1 MLKITDLHKTFLK
14 GTPNAHHAL
23 RGINLTLNDGDFVT
37 VIGSNGAGKSTLFN
51 AIAGSFLCDSGSIVL
66 DGQNITFVKEHRRA
80 KQISRMFQDPMLGTA
95 PDLTI
100 QENMA
105 LAYSKSV
112 KGMLS
117 WALSKQDAQ
126 LFRETLAQLNMGIE
140 DRMKTK
146 MGQLSGGQRQA
157 VALMMATLVTPRLLL
172 LDEHTAA
179 LDPVT
184 AEKVLDI
191 TRDVVAKHSITTMM
205 ITHNIASALS
215 MGNRTIMMEQGQ
227 IVLDLS
233 GPERDNLDVPGL
245 LELYRQRCNR
255 ELDNDRMLLNHDN

>member
-1 MLKITDLHKTFLK
+1 
-14 GTPNAHHAL
+14 
-23 RGINLTLNDGDFVT
+23 
-37 VIGSNGAGKSTLFN
+37 
-51 AIAGSFLCDSGSIVL
+51 
-66 DGQNITFVKEHRRA
+66 
-80 KQISRMFQDPMLGTA
+80 
-95 PDLTI
+95 
-100 QENMA
+100 
-105 LAYSKSV
+105 
-112 KGMLS
+112 
-117 WALSKQDAQ
+117 
-126 LFRETLAQLNMGIE
+126 
-140 DRMKTK
+140 MKTK

-157 VALMMATLVTPRLLL
+157 VALMMCTLVTPRLLL

-191 TRDVVAKHSITTMM
+191 TREVVAKHSITTMM

-233 GPERDNLDVPGL
+233 GPERDSLDVPGL
-245 LELYRQRCNR
+245 LDLYRQRCNR

>member
-1 MLKITDLHKTFLK
+1 
-14 GTPNAHHAL
+14 
-23 RGINLTLNDGDFVT
+23 
-37 VIGSNGAGKSTLFN
+37 
-51 AIAGSFLCDSGSIVL
+51 
-66 DGQNITFVKEHRRA
+66 
-80 KQISRMFQDPMLGTA
+80 
-95 PDLTI
+95 
-100 QENMA
+100 
-105 LAYSKSV
+105 
-112 KGMLS
+112 
-117 WALSKQDAQ
+117 
-126 LFRETLAQLNMGIE
+126 
-140 DRMKTK
+140 MKTK
-146 MGQLSGGQRQA
+146 MASFPAVSAGGWP
-157 VALMMATLVTPRLLL
+157 LMMATLVTPRLLL

>member
-1 MLKITDLHKTFLK
+1 
-14 GTPNAHHAL
+14 
-23 RGINLTLNDGDFVT
+23 
-37 VIGSNGAGKSTLFN
+37 
-51 AIAGSFLCDSGSIVL
+51 
-66 DGQNITFVKEHRRA
+66 
-80 KQISRMFQDPMLGTA
+80 
-95 PDLTI
+95 
-100 QENMA
+100 
-105 LAYSKSV
+105 
-112 KGMLS
+112 
-117 WALSKQDAQ
+117 
-126 LFRETLAQLNMGIE
+126 
-140 DRMKTK
+140 
-146 MGQLSGGQRQA
+146 
-157 VALMMATLVTPRLLL
+157 MMATLVTPRLLL